1 MTMSCFLFGTIFFF
15 ILFILRRFTHFNIF
29 EAEQTLKKKS
39 IEIEVMEIEPIDK
52 FNVQKLKKN
61 IENNGD

>member
-29 EAEQTLKKKS
+29 EAEKTLKKKS

-52 FNVQKLKKN
+52 FNVSKRK
-61 IENNGD
+61 